1 MNRVIFPKDFLWG
14 GAVAAN
20 QCEGAYL
27 EDGKGLSIQDI
38 MPKGIKGA
46 PTEEPTA
53 DNMKLGAVDFYHRYH
68 KEDIAMLAEMG
79 FKVFRF
85 SIAWSRIFP
94 NGNDKEPNEKG
105 LQFYDDVLNE
115 CKKHGIEPL
124 VTISHYETPLHLA
137 REYDGWRSR
146 KLIDFYMNFCKVI
159 FERYKGKVKYWL
171 TSNEI
176 NSVLHQPLISGGIL
190 TPKEQLTKQE
200 LYQAIHHELVASA
213 KAVKLAHEI
222 MPDSQVGCMILAM
235 PTYPLTPKPEDVL
248 AAMQA
253 EQKNYFFADV
263 QARGAYPKYLDS
275 YLKEQNVRIK
285 TKILTGT
292 IAVYIGIVC
301 YLSTKFA
308 QGSTTVGMIVS
319 IKFMNYSLSEAM
331 KECMKYAPVEKI
343 TVKEIVEVCGTTR
356 QTFYRNFQDK
366 YDLINWYFDKILLKS
381 FEYMGKSET
390 IYEGLV
396 NKFYYIQQENL
407 FFRTA
412 FKNDDQNC
420 LRDHDFHLI
429 LQFYTDQIEQKTREK
444 ISEHLR
450 FLLEMYCQ
458 GSIYMTI
465 QWVLG
470 KLKGTPEEIARSL
483 VDAMPLKLMEVFK
496 VLNLL

>member
-1 MNRVIFPKDFLWG
+1 
-14 GAVAAN
+14 
-20 QCEGAYL
+20 
-27 EDGKGLSIQDI
+27 

-53 DNMKLGAVDFYHRYH
+53 DNMKLVAVDFYHRY

-85 SIAWSRIFP
+85 SIAWSRIFQ

-105 LQFYDDVLNE
+105 LHLYDDVLNE
-115 CKKHGIEPL
+115 CKKYGIEPL

-137 REYDGWRSR
+137 
-146 KLIDFYMNFCKVI
+146 
-159 FERYKGKVKYWL
+159 
-171 TSNEI
+171 
-176 NSVLHQPLISGGIL
+176 
-190 TPKEQLTKQE
+190 
-200 LYQAIHHELVASA
+200 
-213 KAVKLAHEI
+213 
-222 MPDSQVGCMILAM
+222 
-235 PTYPLTPKPEDVL
+235 
-248 AAMQA
+248 
-253 EQKNYFFADV
+253 
-263 QARGAYPKYLDS
+263 
-275 YLKEQNVRIK
+275 
-285 TKILTGT
+285 
-292 IAVYIGIVC
+292 
-301 YLSTKFA
+301 
-308 QGSTTVGMIVS
+308 
-319 IKFMNYSLSEAM
+319 
-331 KECMKYAPVEKI
+331 
-343 TVKEIVEVCGTTR
+343 VEVCGTTR

-381 FEYMGKSET
+381 FEYMGESET

-429 LQFYTDQIEQKTREK
+429 LQFYTDQIEQKTGEK

-458 GSIYMTI
+458 GYIYMTV

-483 VDAMPLKLMEVFK
+483 VDAMPLELMEVFK